1 MFLMPVFAS
10 ADALTD
16 LRTALAQLAATT
28 PVHGSL
34 DITATTKSSDED
46 KPEIGKVTVGFES
59 GDGGLHLVYPR
70 ALLAQ
75 ADQEARGEA
84 IDPERTTPARSGLSR
99 VRPLEVADLVD
110 AAAALNVALQNAQV
124 TQSRPSN
131 YHGKP
136 AHLVVLK
143 VTPRLSKSAAKHVK
157 KLDSSLSLWLG
168 DDGVSRKHARIF
180 QEGTTYLIEDTES
193 ANGTFVQGQRVSRQ
207 VLRDGDVIQF
217 GPTAVFRYTV
227 TDESQEALLQQL
239 YDASVTDALTGAHNR
254 EHFDTQ
260 LRSELSYARRHKVEV
275 SLAFFD
281 VDHFKRVND
290 SYGHPAG
297 DAVLVALA
305 NTIRNMI
312 RNEDVFARYGGEE
325 FALILRGIDCAGA
338 NTVGERLRERIEA
351 MRVPTDAGELRVTVS
366 VGCSSFA
373 ELDEKTPE
381 ALVSAADKRL
391 YAAKHAGRNRV
402 VSQG

>member
-1 MFLMPVFAS
+1 LSEEKQPS
-10 ADALTD
+10 TYLLSEDSD
-16 LRTALAQLAATT
+16 ERTAI
-28 PVHGSL
+28 V
-34 DITATTKSSDED
+34 
-46 KPEIGKVTVGFES
+46 
-59 GDGGLHLVYPR
+59 
-70 ALLAQ
+70 
-75 ADQEARGEA
+75 
-84 IDPERTTPARSGLSR
+84 
-99 VRPLEVADLVD
+99 
-110 AAAALNVALQNAQV
+110 
-124 TQSRPSN
+124 
-131 YHGKP
+131 
-136 AHLVVLK
+136 
-143 VTPRLSKSAAKHVK
+143 
-157 KLDSSLSLWLG
+157 SLSELRNAPRRQSKDRHLLVRVKGAELGRVSRLPPEQFRVGRSQDCELWLG

-180 QEGTTYLIEDTES
+180 QEGATYLIEDTES

-290 SYGHPAG
+290 TYGHPAG

-305 NTIRNMI
+305 DTIRNMI

-325 FALILRGIDCAGA
+325 FALILRGIDCVGA
-338 NTVGERLRERIEA
+338 HTVSERLRERVEA
-351 MRVPTDAGELRVTVS
+351 LRVPTDAGELRVTVS

-373 ELDEKTPE
+373 ELEEKTPE
-381 ALVSAADKRL
+381 ALVSTADKRL

-402 VSQG
+402 ISEG

>member
-1 MFLMPVFAS
+1 LAEEKQPTPYLS
-10 ADALTD
+10 DD
-16 LRTALAQLAATT
+16 PEERTAI
-28 PVHGSL
+28 V
-34 DITATTKSSDED
+34 
-46 KPEIGKVTVGFES
+46 
-59 GDGGLHLVYPR
+59 
-70 ALLAQ
+70 
-75 ADQEARGEA
+75 
-84 IDPERTTPARSGLSR
+84 
-99 VRPLEVADLVD
+99 
-110 AAAALNVALQNAQV
+110 
-124 TQSRPSN
+124 
-131 YHGKP
+131 
-136 AHLVVLK
+136 
-143 VTPRLSKSAAKHVK
+143 
-157 KLDSSLSLWLG
+157 SLSELRSAPRKQSKDRHLLVRVKGAELGRVSRLPAEQFRVGRSQDCELWLG

-260 LRSELSYARRHKVEV
+260 LRSELSYARRHKVDV

-281 VDHFKRVND
+281 VDHFKMVND
-290 SYGHPAG
+290 TYGHPAG

-305 NTIRNMI
+305 HTIRNMI

-325 FALILRGIDCAGA
+325 FALILRGIDRSGA
-338 NTVGERLRERIEA
+338 SVVGERLRERIEA
-351 MRVPTDAGELRVTVS
+351 MRVASDAGELKVTVS

-373 ELDEKTPE
+373 DLEEKTPE

-402 VSQG
+402 ISEG

>member
-1 MFLMPVFAS
+1 MSEEKQPTPYLLSEDP
-10 ADALTD
+10 DE
-16 LRTALAQLAATT
+16 RTAI
-28 PVHGSL
+28 V
-34 DITATTKSSDED
+34 
-46 KPEIGKVTVGFES
+46 
-59 GDGGLHLVYPR
+59 
-70 ALLAQ
+70 
-75 ADQEARGEA
+75 
-84 IDPERTTPARSGLSR
+84 
-99 VRPLEVADLVD
+99 
-110 AAAALNVALQNAQV
+110 
-124 TQSRPSN
+124 
-131 YHGKP
+131 
-136 AHLVVLK
+136 
-143 VTPRLSKSAAKHVK
+143 
-157 KLDSSLSLWLG
+157 SLSELRSAPRRQSKDRHLLVRVKGAELGRVCRLPPEQFRIGRSQDCELWLG
-168 DDGVSRKHARIF
+168 DDGVSRKHARIV

-260 LRSELSYARRHKVEV
+260 LRSELSYARRHKADV

-290 SYGHPAG
+290 TYGHPAG

-325 FALILRGIDCAGA
+325 FALILRGIDCVGA
-338 NTVGERLRERIEA
+338 NTVGERLRERVEA

-373 ELDEKTPE
+373 DLEEKTPE
-381 ALVSAADKRL
+381 ALVSTADKRL

-402 VSQG
+402 VSDG